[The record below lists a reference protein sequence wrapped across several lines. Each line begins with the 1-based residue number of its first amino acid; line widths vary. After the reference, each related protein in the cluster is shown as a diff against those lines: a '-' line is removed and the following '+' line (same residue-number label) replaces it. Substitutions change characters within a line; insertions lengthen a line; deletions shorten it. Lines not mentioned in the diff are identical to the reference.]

1 MWLLFLVLVRSFFSS
16 RLECCDLT
24 DFYSGPVGLLCA
36 YSAFLRGASKVYSVD
51 RVPERLA
58 KAKSIGAIP
67 IDFSE
72 GDPVAQIMKHE
83 PEGVDRAC
91 DCIGYECVN
100 AEGVNE
106 GNLVLTQAIHV
117 VRTGGGIGVIG
128 VYVPEDAGT

>member
-1 MWLLFLVLVRSFFSS
+1 
-16 RLECCDLT
+16 
-24 DFYSGPVGLLCA
+24 
-36 YSAFLRGASKVYSVD
+36 
-51 RVPERLA
+51 VPQRLA

-67 IDFSE
+67 IDFSK

-100 AEGVNE
+100 AEGINE

-128 VYVPEDAGT
+128 IYIPEDAGK